1 MVFRTPK
8 VFHSSL
14 LRWSWGY
21 IGQVNMQ
28 RRNEP
33 ERFWQKPSFES
44 LGKARGGRH
53 KAGRGTRLLY
63 CRLASREAR

>member
-1 MVFRTPK
+1 MGL
-8 VFHSSL
+8 HS
-14 LRWSWGY
+14 
-21 IGQVNMQ
+21 QVNMQ
-28 RRNEP
+28 RRYKP